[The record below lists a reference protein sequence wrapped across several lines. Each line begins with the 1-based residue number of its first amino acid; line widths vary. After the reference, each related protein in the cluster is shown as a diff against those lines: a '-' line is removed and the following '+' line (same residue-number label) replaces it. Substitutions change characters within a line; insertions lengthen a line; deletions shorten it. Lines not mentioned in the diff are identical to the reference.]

1 MTSPVA
7 ADMAAIC
14 AGFNA
19 KSVRYGT
26 STCRGQLHERDV
38 EQRDDYG
45 NTVLRRMTVL
55 HVAAALL
62 EDAAIGDAI
71 TADGRAF
78 RVHDNRLL
86 AGGAVRELLL
96 ASGA

>member
-7 ADMAAIC
+7 ADMASLLA
-14 AGFNA
+14 AFNA
-19 KSVRYGT
+19 KPVRWK
-26 STCRGQLHERDV
+26 SLTCRGQLHEKDV

-62 EDAAIGDAI
+62 SGVTIGDTV

-78 RVHDNRLL
+78 RVHDNRLI
-86 AGGAVRELLL
+86 AGGAVRELYL
-96 ASGA
+96 ASGT